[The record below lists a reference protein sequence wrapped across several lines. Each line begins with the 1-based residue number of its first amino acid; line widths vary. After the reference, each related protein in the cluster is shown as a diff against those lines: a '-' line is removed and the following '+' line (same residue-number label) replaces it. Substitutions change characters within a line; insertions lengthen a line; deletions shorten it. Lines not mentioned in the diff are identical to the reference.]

1 MNEFLKRFGFYNPVS
16 VVFDQ
21 ATADANKGDAD
32 GGKTDTDANKGGGGD
47 DTKESSKD
55 QTFELTVD
63 GEKRTVTLDEMK
75 NLAQK
80 ASGADKKF
88 QDASEL
94 RKQAEDGL
102 RMKDLIGRLSDTE
115 HDPTE
120 WEVKELAG
128 MIGVDPN
135 EFAQYLK
142 EGDTDGKT
150 KKTDTTDT
158 TGKIDKQSLVE
169 ALGFDPAEAKAILDY
184 SKQRHIDSARQQIKE
199 TSDNAVDK
207 DEIFGKMVIGENGK
221 DRLAVIKDLVA
232 EDVLRRIQ
240 DGVPFGAEL
249 VAASVQKIR
258 AHLTKFG
265 IPNKPD
271 IFPLTLGLGPG
282 GGLPSEIQSEK
293 PIERISAAE
302 EGAEDNFVSRAM
314 QKGLQLLRN
323 KGKQ

>member
-1 MNEFLKRFGFYNPVS
+1 MYKFLKRFGFYNPIS
-16 VVFDQ
+16 IVFDQ
-21 ATADANKGDAD
+21 ATADANKGDTD
-32 GGKTDTDANKGGGGD
+32 GGKTDPDANKGGGGG
-47 DTKESSKD
+47 DTKEPAKD

-80 ASGADKKF
+80 ANGADKKF

-102 RMKDLIGRLSDTE
+102 RMKDLIGRLSDSE
-115 HDPTE
+115 HEPTE
-120 WEVKELAG
+120 LEVKELAG

-142 EGDTDGKT
+142 EGDTEGT
-150 KKTDTTDT
+150 TSKKGTTDT

-271 IFPLTLGLGPG
+271 VFPLTLGLGPG

-293 PIERISAAE
+293 PITRVSAGE

>member
-1 MNEFLKRFGFYNPVS
+1 MSEENKQEEQNKTEENKEEQQVKDKKETKDETYTIKVGGENRNLTLEELK
-16 VVFDQ
+16 Q
-21 ATADANKGDAD
+21 LA
-32 GGKTDTDANKGGGGD
+32 
-47 DTKESSKD
+47 SKS
-55 QTFELTVD
+55 
-63 GEKRTVTLDEMK
+63 
-75 NLAQK
+75 A
-80 ASGADKKF
+80 GADSKF

-102 RMKDLIGRLSDTE
+102 RMKDLIGRLSDSE
-115 HDPTE
+115 HEPTE
-120 WEVKELAG
+120 LEVKELAG

-293 PIERISAAE
+293 PIERISAGE